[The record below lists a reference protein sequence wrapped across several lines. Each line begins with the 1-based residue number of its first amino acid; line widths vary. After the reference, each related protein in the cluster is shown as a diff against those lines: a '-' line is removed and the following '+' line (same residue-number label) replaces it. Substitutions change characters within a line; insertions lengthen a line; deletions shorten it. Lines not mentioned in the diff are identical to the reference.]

1 MGSVNVLV
9 DGGPRYDGLVNTLK
23 AKVIN
28 GRLVVDEP
36 TDFPEGT
43 VLELVVADTEDE
55 LDDEERHAVHEALSA
70 AWESAKAGNVRP
82 VEEFVEE
89 WRRSR

>member
-1 MGSVNVLV
+1 MIH
-9 DGGPRYDGLVNTLK
+9 VNTLK
-23 AKVIN
+23 AKVIK

-43 VLELVVADTEDE
+43 VLELVVADTDDE
-55 LDDEERHAVHEALSA
+55 LDDEERQALHEALSA

-82 VEEFVEE
+82 VDEFVEE

>member
-1 MGSVNVLV
+1 M
-9 DGGPRYDGLVNTLK
+9 NTLK
-23 AKVIN
+23 ARVIK

-43 VLELVVADTEDE
+43 VIDLVVADPVDE
-55 LDDEERHAVHEALSA
+55 LDAEEQQALHEALTA
-70 AWESAKAGNVRP
+70 AWESARAGKVRP
-82 VEEFVEE
+82 IEEFVEE

>member
-1 MGSVNVLV
+1 MYV
-9 DGGPRYDGLVNTLK
+9 VNTLK

-55 LDDEERHAVHEALSA
+55 LDDEERQAVHEALSA
-70 AWESAKAGNVRP
+70 AWESAKAGNARP

-89 WRRSR
+89 WRKSR